1 MNKDELTPGAP
12 LNYEGV
18 LDELTCSKWGK
29 VLGYITKPMIKG
41 ALIPYSEVGVPVD
54 IQVYTHE
61 NDPNI
66 YKQRIYSLRNR
77 KPIMFTSH
85 MRRAKNGDVLEY
97 VGMGLGMKLIVF
109 EKETNF

>member
-66 YKQRIYSLRNR
+66 CGILTFSGVITLR
-77 KPIMFTSH
+77 
-85 MRRAKNGDVLEY
+85 
-97 VGMGLGMKLIVF
+97 
-109 EKETNF
+109 